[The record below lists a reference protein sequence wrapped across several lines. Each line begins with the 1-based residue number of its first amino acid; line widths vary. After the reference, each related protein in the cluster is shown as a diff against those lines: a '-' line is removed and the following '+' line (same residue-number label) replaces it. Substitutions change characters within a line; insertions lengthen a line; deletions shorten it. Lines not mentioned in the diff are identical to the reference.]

1 MRAIPLFS
9 LSFSSDRL
17 VLNFNSLLAQVCNPP
32 LAQVCNLYPEIYTI
46 PFLPALFGMLTLR
59 YSERQINVIRRI
71 NIEIKK
77 EVVLKINSEVCVST
91 KLPYFIIP
99 LLAQVCNLCPEI
111 I

>member
-1 MRAIPLFS
+1 MTGTDLE
-9 LSFSSDRL
+9 
-17 VLNFNSLLAQVCNPP
+17 LL
-32 LAQVCNLYPEIYTI
+32 IGRGI
-46 PFLPALFGMLTLR
+46 KKGIF
-59 YSERQINVIRRI
+59 

-111 I
+111 ILKAFANYRKYLELKYNLTAQ